1 MTTEIEKL
9 KTYKGVERY
18 VFREIVTER
27 VGPHILDSRI
37 EDCTQA
43 DVDAAIRRFKDTG
56 HCGHEYVWDEPGY
69 LYNFREC
76 AVCGKGMGAI

>member
-27 VGPHILDSRI
+27 IGPHILASRI

-43 DVDAAIRRFKDTG
+43 DVDAALRNL
-56 HCGHEYVWDEPGY
+56 DEQ
-69 LYNFREC
+69 
-76 AVCGKGMGAI
+76 I